1 MEEKSATTEDKK
13 TEVFVAH
20 MKRQWMLCDP
30 SDHSCK
36 NKNKRSDVLH
46 SKLLSKDLSAHNK
59 LIILIYSAVF
69 ILRTEVTEDI
79 LQEVDKAKLM
89 KLYN

>member
-20 MKRQWMLCDP
+20 MKRQWMLWDP

-46 SKLLSKDLSAHNK
+46 SKSRSKDLSAHNK
-59 LIILIYSAVF
+59 LIIIYPAVF
-69 ILRTEVTEDI
+69 ISRAEVTKDI
-79 LQEVDKAKLM
+79 LQEVDKVKLM